1 MLRKCW
7 KGAGRER
14 WVSLERMDEEGG
26 SGAQEGE

>member
-14 WVSLERMDEEGG
+14 WVPLERMEEEVRN
-26 SGAQEGE
+26 GAQEGD